1 MPNQKVKTSYK
12 IIKTPIKK
20 VKTPIEELK
29 NGFNLF
35 LGLYRE
41 NNLLLF
47 RKVKFC
53 TFINKEIIKSKT
65 FII

>member
-1 MPNQKVKTSYK
+1 MPNQKIKTKLKKIKTS
-12 IIKTPIKK
+12 IQN
-20 VKTPIEELK
+20 VKNAIEEIK
-29 NGFNLF
+29 NDFILF

-41 NNLLLF
+41 TSLLLF

-65 FII
+65 FMI